1 MTSGK
6 ARAAGVPLAARRP
19 LVFALGVAALVLVF
33 TTDER
38 VFGLLT
44 DGQVMT
50 RTGYAMAALGEIGVA
65 RGHLVDVVRP
75 AGDAVTRYGMGPSLV
90 RVPVA
95 AVGGAF
101 ENAFGPGAAQTLF
114 VLEQILL
121 VLLASLSAGL
131 LARACG
137 GDARAT
143 RRAVLGAAIASPL
156 WAYASSDW
164 SEPLQAAC
172 VGGAFAAAAWAV
184 REGGE
189 EGGGDSGKDP
199 SKVSVIGRA
208 PRRTIL
214 LVALA
219 GFFSGLALLSKSLLV
234 LLFPAVLVA
243 LWGTRAGRTRRFA
256 VACAGFLP
264 PAALWLAF
272 ELSRFGA
279 PFASYGGERFSHPPL
294 DGLWRLTVG
303 PNKGLFLYFP
313 LALLGVWGFVRLA
326 RSHRVLGLA
335 LAGFSAFLLVTT
347 AAWWSWDGTAGWGP
361 RLLVPLVPLLA
372 AAAALAAPALPA
384 AAFAALFA
392 LGVAVNAL
400 GALQP
405 DAGLTWY
412 YGTVKPRVL
421 SEAERRAYPSF
432 ATEPDPGGGV
442 RLLPIHDVANHA
454 ALSPL
459 RANAWLL
466 GKRLSGGDV
475 LAALKTP
482 PWRTDVPGQEAGLP
496 PEQAIPPS
504 ALVFLTSPFRWPHL
518 GMSLARGHTDT
529 VLAWIDC
536 LFDQA
541 LRAQDMGRGDRAV
554 AFAEELY
561 RRVPSAQTAA
571 TLAEAYRMAG
581 RREALAEFVGSLA
594 PAQKASPEFGMVLV
608 LAARDL
614 GNEARARQVLGQV
627 LAVAP
632 RPGYARLAELPFAAW
647 PATLRKI
654 QFPSDSGASKAP

>member
-1 MTSGK
+1 MKPEARTSPRG
-6 ARAAGVPLAARRP
+6 PLSSRRP
-19 LVFALGVAALVLVF
+19 LAFALGVAALVLAA
-33 TTDER
+33 TADER

-44 DGQVMT
+44 DGQIMT
-50 RTGYAMAALGEIGVA
+50 RTAYAMAALGEIGVA
-65 RGHLVDVVRP
+65 RGHLVGALRP

-90 RVPVA
+90 RVPA
-95 AVGGAF
+95 AALGGPF
-101 ENAFGPGAAQTLF
+101 ENAFGTGASQSLF

-121 VLLASLSAGL
+121 VLLASMAAGL

-137 GDARAT
+137 GDARAV
-143 RRAVLGAAIASPL
+143 RRAVLAVAIASPL

-172 VGGAFAAAAWAV
+172 VGGAFSAAAWAV
-184 REGGE
+184 TEAGKKE
-189 EGGGDSGKDP
+189 ES
-199 SKVSVIGRA
+199 
-208 PRRTIL
+208 PRRSL
-214 LVALA
+214 LLAALA
-219 GFFSGLALLSKSLLV
+219 GFLAGFGLLSKSLLV
-234 LLFPAVLVA
+234 VLFPAVLA
-243 LWGTRAGRTRRFA
+243 TLWTPAAGRARRLAAACTGFA
-256 VACAGFLP
+256 P
-264 PAALWLAF
+264 PAAVWLVF
-272 ELSRFGA
+272 EIVRFGT

-313 LALLGVWGFVRLA
+313 LALLGVWGLVRLA
-326 RSHRVLGLA
+326 RTRRALGLA
-335 LAGFSAFLLVTT
+335 LAGFSAFVLLTT

-384 AAFAALFA
+384 AAFGALFA
-392 LGVAVNAL
+392 VGVAVNAL

-405 DAGLTWY
+405 DAVLTWY
-412 YGTVKPRVL
+412 YATVKPRVL
-421 SEAERRAYPSF
+421 SETEQRAFPAF
-432 ATEPDPGGGV
+432 ATQTGTDGVV

-459 RANAWLL
+459 RVNVWLL
-466 GKRLSGGDV
+466 ARRLAGGDV

-482 PWRTDVPGQEAGLP
+482 PWRTDVPGQEIGLP

-518 GMSLARGHTDT
+518 GMSLARASAQTDT

-536 LFDQA
+536 LFDQS
-541 LRAQDMGRGDRAV
+541 LRAQDMERGDRAV

-561 RRVPSAQTAA
+561 RRVPGAQTAA
-571 TLAEAYRMAG
+571 TLAEAYRIAG
-581 RREALAEFVGSLA
+581 RREALADFVGSLP
-594 PAQKASPEFGMVLV
+594 PAQKASPDFGMVLA
-608 LAARDL
+608 LATRDG

-632 RPGYARLAELPFAAW
+632 RPEYARLADMPLAAW

-654 QFPSDSGASKAP
+654 QHPAPFVAPKSP